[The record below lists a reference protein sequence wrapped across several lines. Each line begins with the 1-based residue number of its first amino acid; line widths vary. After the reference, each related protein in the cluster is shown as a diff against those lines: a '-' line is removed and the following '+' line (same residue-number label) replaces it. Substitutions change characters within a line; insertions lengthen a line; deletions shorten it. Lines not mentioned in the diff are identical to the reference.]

1 MVTGMARLTE
11 YPMPGPDDAIFGT
24 VTAGSARVAK
34 PPEPSAGDTGKD
46 ARGPGESGIL
56 AGADENEGSPVLR
69 SLRGLRCV
77 QP

>member
-1 MVTGMARLTE
+1 MAKLTIL
-11 YPMPGPDDAIFGT
+11 PMPGPDDPTFGT
-24 VTAGSARVAK
+24 VRVTSARVAK
-34 PPEPSAGDTGKD
+34 PPEPAADDTGKD
-46 ARGPGESGIL
+46 ARGPDESGIL